1 VIDVQYQILTPV
13 DAFVRSQLIERLT
26 EGTVR
31 FDIERGRIIEQEH
44 NVDKRVLGFAGEAS
58 SMHFVARLH
67 EKLLNDQAGKIRQ
80 ASTNVSP

>member
-1 VIDVQYQILTPV
+1 V
-13 DAFVRSQLIERLT
+13 DPYVRSQLIERLT

-44 NVDKRVLGFAGEAS
+44 SVDKRVLGFAGEAS

-67 EKLLNDQAGKIRQ
+67 EKLLNNEAGKIQ
-80 ASTNVSP
+80 QTSANSSP